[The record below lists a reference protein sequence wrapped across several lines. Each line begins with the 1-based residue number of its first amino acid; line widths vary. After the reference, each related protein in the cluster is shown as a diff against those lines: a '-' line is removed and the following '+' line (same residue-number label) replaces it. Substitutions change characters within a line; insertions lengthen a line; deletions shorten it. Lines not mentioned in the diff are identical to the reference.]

1 MEFKESCKL
10 YTVLNEQTQQVP
22 SAPAVTHVDEGVAH
36 TYRLQK
42 IGEIQKEIESERDKR
57 AALSK
62 KYHRAVKVISGVDAA
77 LVTSTMGLGVAGI
90 SVLSTIIAAPVAIA
104 MEAGAL
110 GAGFLSIIGAQV
122 NKKLVTKAEKH
133 EKIKVLADAKLNTIS
148 DHISKALKDDM
159 VSDEEYSLILS
170 EIDKFNSMKD
180 EIRSKIK
187 VALDEDAKQSLIEQ
201 GRAEAL
207 QSVQT
212 MFGRS
217 RESFRKKLDGLARG
231 S

>member
-1 MEFKESCKL
+1 MEFKESCHL
-10 YTVLNEQTQQVP
+10 YPVLDKISQQVP
-22 SAPAVTHVDEGVAH
+22 SAPIAEGVAH

-42 IGEIQKEIESERDKR
+42 IGEIQKEIESERNKR

-62 KYHRAVKVISGVDAA
+62 KYHRAVKVISGVDAI
-77 LVTSTMGLGVAGI
+77 LVATTMGLGVAGI
-90 SVLSTIIAAPVAIA
+90 GVLSTIIAAPVAIA

-110 GAGFLSIIGAQV
+110 GAGFLSIIGAQL
-122 NKKLVTKAEKH
+122 NKKLLTKAEKH

-148 DHISKALKDDM
+148 DHISKALRDDM
-159 VSDEEYSLILS
+159 VCDEEYSLILS

-187 VALDEDAKQSLIEQ
+187 TSLDEDAKQSFIEQ
-201 GRAEAL
+201 GRVEAL
-207 QSVQT
+207 NSVQT

-217 RESFRKKLDGLARG
+217 RESFRKKLENVSKD
-231 S
+231 